1 MLQMKPCNVYWITTS
16 KGLHF
21 NPDIYSVDNTT
32 KKEQNMNKDAENK
45 PYFANA
51 QVGDKVFCLMYGEGT
66 IEATYSKATPY
77 PIRVKFNKNA
87 TVTYSIEGK
96 TLSSANQT
104 LFYESAV
111 ITIYPGQEP
120 IREYIPQVGDI
131 VNLPKKEVGIVQN
144 VFTHP
149 VNGKTTLAVIIQ
161 SKHSFYKEKNQMGLT
176 LFTQYEYLENA
187 SLIKRYNTVKEA
199 FNSKEFD
206 YNQ

>member
-32 KKEQNMNKDAENK
+32 KKEQNINKDAENK

-66 IEATYSKATPY
+66 IETTYSKTTPY
-77 PIRVKFNKNA
+77 PIKVKFNKNA
-87 TVTYSIEGK
+87 TGTYSIEGK
-96 TLSSANQT
+96 TLSSANQI
-104 LFYESAV
+104 LFYESTV

-149 VNGKTTLAVIIQ
+149 VNGKTTLAVIVQ
-161 SKHSFYKEKNQMGLT
+161 SKHSFYKEKNQMDLT
-176 LFTQYEYLENA
+176 LSSQWEYLENA

>member
-1 MLQMKPCNVYWITTS
+1 MLQRKPCNVYWITTS

-66 IEATYSKATPY
+66 IETIYSKTTPY
-77 PIRVKFNKNA
+77 PIKVKFNKNA
-87 TVTYSIEGK
+87 TGTYSIEGK
-96 TLSSANQT
+96 TLYPANQT
-104 LFYESAV
+104 LFYESTV

-120 IREYIPQVGDI
+120 IREYIPQAGDV

-144 VFTHP
+144 VFEHP
-149 VNGKTTLAVIIQ
+149 INGKTTLALIVQ
-161 SKHSFYKEKNQMGLT
+161 LKHSFHKEKTQMCYT
-176 LFTQYEYLENA
+176 LFNQCEYLENV

-199 FNSKEFD
+199 FNSKEFN